1 MAFVTNGRDK
11 KNATKTH
18 DLTLMCRL
26 RIRKRV
32 SLAWWKR
39 ITRLT
44 RMLAHPP
51 FIHHKGSQ
59 MNQIVEIGKSFLA
72 KGDRLFITM

>member
-1 MAFVTNGRDK
+1 MEEIK

-44 RMLAHPP
+44 RMLAI
-51 FIHHKGSQ
+51 IHLSSIIRRLPDGPNSR
-59 MNQIVEIGKSFLA
+59 
-72 KGDRLFITM
+72 DRQVILG